1 MDAGI
6 GLVLMTAVG
15 CIWSVGFL
23 VPSMAFVLASGI
35 TTVDINVFTM
45 MRSAATTKEVL
56 EAATTT
62 REAQEAVSIRREVLE
77 AASIIR
83 AAQEAVSIR
92 RAVLEA
98 VSIRRAVLE
107 AASIIREVLAAHSTR
122 RAVPV
127 VVTRR
132 EVLEVAAIMDS
143 MMETSNSDKRVIP
156 SCSIDVCLVKVDDK
170 AERHRIELENSGY
183 MTTAEPIASLS

>member
-1 MDAGI
+1 MLKEIWCFIKVIGGVFSMDAGI

-35 TTVDINVFTM
+35 TTVDINVSTM

-56 EAATTT
+56 EASTTT
-62 REAQEAVSIRREVLE
+62 REAQEAVSIRRAVVE

-83 AAQEAVSIR
+83 EVLAAHSTR
-92 RAVLEA
+92 RAV
-98 VSIRRAVLE
+98 VE

-127 VVTRR
+127 VVTHR

-156 SCSIDVCLVKVDDK
+156 SCSIDVYLVKVDDK
-170 AERHRIELENSGY
+170 AEGHRMELEILI
-183 MTTAEPIASLS
+183 T